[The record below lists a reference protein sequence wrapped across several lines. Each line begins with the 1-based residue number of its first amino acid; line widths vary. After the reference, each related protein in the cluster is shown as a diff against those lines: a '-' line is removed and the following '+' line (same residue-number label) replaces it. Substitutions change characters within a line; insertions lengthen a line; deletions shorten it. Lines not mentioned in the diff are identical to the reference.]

1 MYLQRISFAGSISQE
16 RLEGQSL
23 SPMARRPYDIGSHHA
38 TGRIRA
44 TAGVI
49 VPNFSFSLWGP
60 LMKWIISWGLTA
72 ALVCTFVARTRAE
85 DQDPKAVVDKG
96 IKALGGEEKLGKLRV
111 VTWKVKGKI
120 YFGEN
125 ENPVATESTVDG
137 LDHYRS
143 KIEGKFGDNDFKGV
157 VVVQGDKGWS
167 KFGEEVMTLD
177 QDRLGNEKRMVY
189 LNVIPATLLPL
200 KSDGFKL
207 VALPDEKVGDKPAAV
222 IKVTP
227 PDKKDFTLYF
237 DKESGLPLKV
247 KAVVVG
253 FDGNEFTMESSYSEF
268 KELGGIKKATKVIS
282 TRDGDKFFDQEIT
295 EYTPL
300 EKAPAGAFD
309 EPK

>member
-1 MYLQRISFAGSISQE
+1 MKSFVK
-16 RLEGQSL
+16 
-23 SPMARRPYDIGSHHA
+23 IGLIA
-38 TGRIRA
+38 A
-44 TAGVI
+44 
-49 VPNFSFSLWGP
+49 FFC
-60 LMKWIISWGLTA
+60 GL
-72 ALVCTFVARTRAE
+72 VSSSRAE
-85 DQDPKAVVDKG
+85 DQDPKAIVEKG
-96 IKALGGEEKLGKLRV
+96 IKALGGEENLKKARI

-125 ENPVATESTVDG
+125 ENPVTTELTVEG

-143 KIEGKFGDNDFKGV
+143 QIEGKFGDNDFKGV
-157 VVVQGDKGWS
+157 IILQGEKGWS
-167 KFGEEVMTLD
+167 KFGDDLMPLD
-177 QDRLGNEKRMVY
+177 KDRLGNEKRMVY

-207 VALPDEKVGDKPAAV
+207 EALADEKVGDKPAAV

-237 DKESGLPLKV
+237 DKETGLPLKI

-268 KELGGIKKATKVIS
+268 KELGGIKKATKVVS

-295 EYTPL
+295 EYKPID
-300 EKAPAGAFD
+300 KAPAGSFD